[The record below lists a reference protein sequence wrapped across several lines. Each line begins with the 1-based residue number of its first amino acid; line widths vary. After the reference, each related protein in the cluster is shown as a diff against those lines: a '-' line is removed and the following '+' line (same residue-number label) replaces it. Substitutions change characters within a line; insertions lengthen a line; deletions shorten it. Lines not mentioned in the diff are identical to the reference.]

1 MNRRQLLTAAGG
13 LGLTGGSLLAV
24 RGHLPT
30 PAIAESSA
38 LPLTLETIDAP
49 GSEAGTVTVPRR
61 GTPTLIDLFATW
73 CAPCKEQMN
82 ELSTVHEAY
91 GDRVRFVSITNERL
105 GGTLTERDI
114 RGWWRRHHGAWTVG
128 VDPDSDLMAALGA
141 GGIPYHAIADASGTI
156 RWQQA
161 GLSTVETL
169 RTALNRVLEES

>member
-1 MNRRQLLTAAGG
+1 MNRRQLITAIGG
-13 LGLTGGSLLAV
+13 LGLTGGSVLAV
-24 RGHLPT
+24 RGDLPNPLT
-30 PAIAESSA
+30 EESSA
-38 LPLTLETIDAP
+38 LPLRFETIDAP
-49 GSEAGTVTVPRR
+49 GSEAGEITVPQQ
-61 GTPTLIDLFATW
+61 GTPTFIDLFATW

-82 ELSTVHEAY
+82 ELSTVHEEY

-156 RWQQA
+156 RWQQP
-161 GLSTVETL
+161 GLSPAETL
-169 RTALNRVLEES
+169 RAALDRVLEES

>member
-1 MNRRQLLTAAGG
+1 MNRRHLLTAIGG
-13 LGLTGGSLLAV
+13 LGLTGGSILAV
-24 RGHLPT
+24 RGDLPT
-30 PAIAESSA
+30 GTGSESA
-38 LPLTLETIDAP
+38 GLPLTFETIDAP
-49 GSEAGTVTVPRR
+49 GSAAGDVTVPRP
-61 GTPTLIDLFATW
+61 GTPTFIDLFATW

-82 ELSTVHEAY
+82 ELSTVHDEY

-105 GGTLTERDI
+105 GGTLTERDV

-161 GLSTVETL
+161 GLSTAETL
-169 RTALNRVLEES
+169 RTELDRVLGES